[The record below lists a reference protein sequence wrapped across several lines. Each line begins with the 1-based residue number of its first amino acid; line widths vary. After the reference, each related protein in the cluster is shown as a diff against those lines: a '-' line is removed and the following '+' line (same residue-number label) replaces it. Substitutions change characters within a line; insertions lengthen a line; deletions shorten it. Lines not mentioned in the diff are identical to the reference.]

1 MRLIRKLTF
10 LSIVLSITLQ
20 GCNKAD
26 NAQTIPSY
34 IVVNEFTLT
43 TTSVQGTNS
52 HQITDA
58 WIFVDDKLMG
68 VFELPARVPTLSTG
82 QQNVKIFAGIKNNGQ
97 SEDRI
102 RYPFYT
108 NYDAT
113 VDLIPDSSITINPSI
128 GYIADL
134 DIWEEDFEDGGISF
148 SKTSLSDTNFA
159 QDNTDPFEGSKSG
172 VVTFAPTDLFFE
184 ARTNEPSF
192 NNFPKVGQPV
202 YLELNYRSNNSFV
215 FGLFNNDGSLPTDAQ
230 LSIFTF
236 SPKAEWNKTYIN
248 LTDAVS
254 GLPAATE
261 FDIYLSAFNNGET
274 ASPKIEMDNIKVVF

>member
-1 MRLIRKLTF
+1 MRFCKNVPEMRLIRKLTF
-10 LSIVLSITLQ
+10 LSIVLYITLQ

-26 NAQTIPSY
+26 NAQTIPAY
-34 IVVNEFTLT
+34 IVVNEFTLS

-97 SEDRI
+97 SDDRV

-134 DIWEEDFEDGGISF
+134 DIWEENFEDGGISF
-148 SKTSLSDTNFA
+148 SKTSLSDTNFT

-172 VVTFAPTDLFFE
+172 VVSFASTDLFLKRVQMNPPLITFRKLVSRFILSLITGPTTLLFSGYSTTM
-184 ARTNEPSF
+184 ALCRQT
-192 NNFPKVGQPV
+192 
-202 YLELNYRSNNSFV
+202 LNWLFLRS
-215 FGLFNNDGSLPTDAQ
+215 LLKP
-230 LSIFTF
+230 
-236 SPKAEWNKTYIN
+236 
-248 LTDAVS
+248 
-254 GLPAATE
+254 
-261 FDIYLSAFNNGET
+261 NGT
-274 ASPKIEMDNIKVVF
+274 KPIST